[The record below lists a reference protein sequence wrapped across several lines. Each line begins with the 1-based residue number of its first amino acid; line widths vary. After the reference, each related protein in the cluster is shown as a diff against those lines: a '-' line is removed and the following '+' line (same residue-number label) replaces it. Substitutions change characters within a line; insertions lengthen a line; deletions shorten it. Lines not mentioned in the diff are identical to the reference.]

1 MPVKAIMRDHG
12 VGHVAEDRRVRPLIV
27 AIDGPAGVG
36 KSTVAKLL
44 ASRLGYLYLDTG
56 ALYRATAWA
65 VMESGRDP
73 ADAEAVAALLPTLS
87 LQMEFHQGVAAVLVD
102 GKDVSGDLRT
112 PAVSSAASV
121 VSAMPAVRAWL
132 LPIQRQIGQGG
143 AVVAEGRDM
152 GTKVFPSADV
162 KFFLEA
168 DPTVR
173 AQRRHREL
181 VAAGHSGALEAT
193 SADLTSRDTRDRSR
207 SIAPLV
213 PAEDARFID
222 TSNLSAADV
231 VDQMM
236 AVIAAKL

>member
-1 MPVKAIMRDHG
+1 MTWGHN
-12 VGHVAEDRRVRPLIV
+12 VGSVAGKTQASQLIV

-56 ALYRATAWA
+56 ALYRAMAWA
-65 VMESGRDP
+65 VIESGLDP
-73 ADAEAVAALLPTLS
+73 ADAEAITALLPTLS
-87 LQMEFHQGVAAVLVD
+87 LTMQFNQGAATVLVN

-112 PAVSSAASV
+112 PAVTSAASV

-143 AVVAEGRDM
+143 GVVAEGRDM

-168 DPTVR
+168 DQTIR

-181 VAAGHSGALEAT
+181 VAAGHSGVLEET
-193 SADLTSRDTRDRSR
+193 TADLAGRDTRDRSR
-207 SIAPLV
+207 SIAPLI

-222 TSNLSAADV
+222 TSMLSIAEV

-236 AVIAAKL
+236 AVIAARL

>member
-1 MPVKAIMRDHG
+1 MWGHD
-12 VGHVAEDRRVRPLIV
+12 VGSVAEEKQARRLIV

-65 VMESGRDP
+65 VIESGRDP
-73 ADAEAVAALLPTLS
+73 ADIEVVATLLPSLS
-87 LQMEFHQGVAAVLVD
+87 LQMQFHHGAATVFVN
-102 GKDVSGDLRT
+102 GKDVSGELRT
-112 PAVSSAASV
+112 PTVSSAASV

-132 LPIQRQIGQGG
+132 LPIQRQVGQGG

-168 DPTVR
+168 DSTVR

-181 VAAGHSGALEAT
+181 VAAGHSGALEET
-193 SADLTSRDTRDRSR
+193 TTDLAGRDTRDRSR

-213 PAEDARFID
+213 PAEDAQFID
-222 TSNLSAADV
+222 TSTLSIAEV
-231 VDQMM
+231 VELMM
-236 AVIAAKL
+236 SVVAAKL

>member
-1 MPVKAIMRDHG
+1 
-12 VGHVAEDRRVRPLIV
+12 VGSVAEEKQASRRIV
-27 AIDGPAGVG
+27 TIDGPAGVG
-36 KSTVAKLL
+36 KSTVARLL

-56 ALYRATAWA
+56 ALYRAMAWA
-65 VMESGRDP
+65 VIESGRDP
-73 ADAEAVAALLPTLS
+73 ADAAAVAALLPGLS
-87 LQMEFHQGVAAVLVD
+87 LQMQFHQGTATVLVN

-112 PAVSSAASV
+112 PAVSVAASV
-121 VSAMPAVRAWL
+121 VSAIPAVRAWL

-173 AQRRHREL
+173 AQRRYREL
-181 VAAGHSGALEAT
+181 VAAGHSGVLEET
-193 SADLTSRDTRDRSR
+193 SADLTNRDTRDRSR

>member
-1 MPVKAIMRDHG
+1 MTMGHD
-12 VGHVAEDRRVRPLIV
+12 VGSVVEKQRVRGLIV

-36 KSTVAKLL
+36 KSTAAKSL

-65 VMESGRDP
+65 VIESALDP
-73 ADAEAVAALLPTLS
+73 ADVGGVEALLPRLS
-87 LQMEFHQGVAAVLVD
+87 LQMQFHQGAATVFVN

-112 PAVSSAASV
+112 PQVSAAASV
-121 VSAMPAVRAWL
+121 ISAIPAVRAWL
-132 LPIQRQIGQGG
+132 LPIQRHIGQGG

-152 GTKVFPSADV
+152 GTKVFSSADV

-181 VAAGHSGALEAT
+181 VAAGHSGALEET
-193 SADLTSRDTRDRSR
+193 NADLTSRDTRDRSR

-213 PAEDARFID
+213 PAEDAQFID
-222 TSNLSAADV
+222 TSTLSITEV

>member
-1 MPVKAIMRDHG
+1 MGSVLQEKQATR
-12 VGHVAEDRRVRPLIV
+12 LIV

-65 VMESGRDP
+65 VIESGRDP
-73 ADAEAVAALLPTLS
+73 ADVAAVAALLPTLS
-87 LQMEFHQGVAAVLVD
+87 LHMQFHQGVATVFVND
-102 GKDVSGDLRT
+102 RDVSSELRT
-112 PAVSSAASV
+112 PMVSAAASV
-121 VSAMPAVRAWL
+121 VSAIPAVRAWL

-181 VAAGHSGALEAT
+181 VAAGHSGVLEET
-193 SADLTSRDTRDRSR
+193 SAELTSRDTRDRSR
-207 SIAPLV
+207 SIAPLA

-236 AVIAAKL
+236 AVIAATL